1 VIGVPKVKIV
11 VLKRIEP
18 KVVFRDA
25 VPRIQLLEGNSRNIQ
40 SSRSIR
46 LSLLRIVVRC
56 LLVFALGHSEIFTKT
71 SQCYSTEFLG
81 RKKVKQ

>member
-1 VIGVPKVKIV
+1 VIGVPKIKIV

-40 SSRSIR
+40 RSRSVR
-46 LSLLRIVVRC
+46 SSLLRIVVRC
-56 LLVFALGHSEIFTKT
+56 LLVFALGLGAIFTKT